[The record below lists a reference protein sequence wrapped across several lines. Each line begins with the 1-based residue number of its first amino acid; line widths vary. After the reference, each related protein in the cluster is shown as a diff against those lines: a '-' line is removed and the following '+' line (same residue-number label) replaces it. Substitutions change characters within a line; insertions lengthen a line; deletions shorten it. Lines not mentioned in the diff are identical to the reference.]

1 MKRTYG
7 RNTKHTRLTL
17 GESKELRKLAKNV
30 DTLAQVPCTHG
41 CRLNCTGLNEKEF
54 QAVLF
59 ELGLDLTK
67 MLTLLEN
74 KIDGQKLSV
83 AGVSSGCPVGV
94 AYPKGAKH
102 TWNSFEWVNTSTW
115 EHLEVSQIQFDTE
128 NGNSY

>member
-1 MKRTYG
+1 MRRTYG

-17 GESKELRKLAKNV
+17 GESKQLRKLAQNV
-30 DTLAQVPCTHG
+30 DTLAQLTDS
-41 CRLNCTGLNEKEF
+41 TGLDEKQF
-54 QAVLF
+54 QAVFF

-115 EHLEVSQIQFDTE
+115 EHLEVSEIEFDTDYIPYRTYGE
-128 NGNSY
+128 

>member
-1 MKRTYG
+1 MRRTYG
-7 RNTKHTRLTL
+7 RNTKHTRVTL
-17 GESKELRKLAKNV
+17 GESKQLRKLAQNV
-30 DTLAQVPCTHG
+30 DTLAQLTDS
-41 CRLNCTGLNEKEF
+41 TGLDEKQF

-115 EHLEVSQIQFDTE
+115 EHLEVSEIEFDTDYIPYRTYGE
-128 NGNSY
+128 

>member
-1 MKRTYG
+1 MRRTYG

-17 GESKELRKLAKNV
+17 GESKQLRKLAQNV
-30 DTLAQVPCTHG
+30 DTLAQLTDS
-41 CRLNCTGLNEKEF
+41 TGLDEKQF

-115 EHLEVSQIQFDTE
+115 EHLEVSEIEFDTDYIPYRTYGE
-128 NGNSY
+128 

>member
-1 MKRTYG
+1 MRRTYG

-17 GESKELRKLAKNV
+17 GESKQLRKLAQNV
-30 DTLAQVPCTHG
+30 ATLAQLTDS
-41 CRLNCTGLNEKEF
+41 TGLDEKQF

-83 AGVSSGCPVGV
+83 AGVSSGCPGGV

-115 EHLEVSQIQFDTE
+115 EHLEVSEIEFDTDYIPYRTYGE
-128 NGNSY
+128 

>member
-1 MKRTYG
+1 MRRTYG

-17 GESKELRKLAKNV
+17 GESKQLRKLAQNV
-30 DTLAQVPCTHG
+30 DTLAQLTDS
-41 CRLNCTGLNEKEF
+41 TGLDEKQF

-74 KIDGQKLSV
+74 KIDGQSLSV
-83 AGVSSGCPVGV
+83 AGVSSGGLKLPEGMKST
-94 AYPKGAKH
+94 Y
-102 TWNSFEWVNTSTW
+102 NSFVWVDQSNW
-115 EHLEVSQIQFDTE
+115 QHLEVSEIEFDTE

>member
-7 RNTKHTRLTL
+7 RNTNHTRLTL
-17 GESKELRKLAKNV
+17 GESKQLRKLASNV
-30 DTLAQVPCTHG
+30 DTLAQLTDS
-41 CRLNCTGLNEKEF
+41 TGLDEKQF

-83 AGVSSGCPVGV
+83 AKVSTAFLDSPEGMKST
-94 AYPKGAKH
+94 Y
-102 TWNSFEWVNTSTW
+102 NSFEWIEVNHPYQ
-115 EHLEVSQIQFDTE
+115 HLQVSQIEFDTE

>member
-1 MKRTYG
+1 MRRTYG

-17 GESKELRKLAKNV
+17 GESKQLRKLAQNV
-30 DTLAQVPCTHG
+30 DTLAQLTDS
-41 CRLNCTGLNEKEF
+41 TGLDEKQF

-74 KIDGQKLSV
+74 KIDGQSLSV

-115 EHLEVSQIQFDTE
+115 EHLEVSEIEFDTDYIPYRTYGE
-128 NGNSY
+128 

>member
-1 MKRTYG
+1 MRRTYG

-17 GESKELRKLAKNV
+17 GESNQLRKLAQNV
-30 DTLAQVPCTHG
+30 DTLAKLTDS
-41 CRLNCTGLNEKEF
+41 TGLDEKQF
-54 QAVLF
+54 QAVFF

-115 EHLEVSQIQFDTE
+115 EHLEVSEIEFDTDYIPYRTYGE
-128 NGNSY
+128 

>member
-1 MKRTYG
+1 MRRTYG

-17 GESKELRKLAKNV
+17 GESKQLRKLAQNV
-30 DTLAQVPCTHG
+30 DTLAQLTDS
-41 CRLNCTGLNEKEF
+41 TGLDEKQF

-74 KIDGQKLSV
+74 KIDGQKVSV

-115 EHLEVSQIQFDTE
+115 EHLEVSEIEFDTE
-128 NGNSY
+128 YIPYRTYGE